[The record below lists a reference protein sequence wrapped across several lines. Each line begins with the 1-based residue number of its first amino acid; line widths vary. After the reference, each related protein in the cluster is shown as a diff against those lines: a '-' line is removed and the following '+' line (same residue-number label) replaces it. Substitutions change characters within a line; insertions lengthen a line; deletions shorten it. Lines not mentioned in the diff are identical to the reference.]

1 MPTGVSKRKTAETV
15 RKSIAAL
22 CPTMSF
28 SDPAAGPQQNLVDEF
43 NALKTHAT
51 HRALETLR
59 RLLDAMHDVNEVLP
73 AL

>member
-15 RKSIAAL
+15 RKSIADL

-28 SDPAAGPQQNLVDEF
+28 SDPTPGPQQGVVDEF

-59 RLLDAMHDVNEVLP
+59 KLLDAMRDVN
-73 AL
+73 ARATDA